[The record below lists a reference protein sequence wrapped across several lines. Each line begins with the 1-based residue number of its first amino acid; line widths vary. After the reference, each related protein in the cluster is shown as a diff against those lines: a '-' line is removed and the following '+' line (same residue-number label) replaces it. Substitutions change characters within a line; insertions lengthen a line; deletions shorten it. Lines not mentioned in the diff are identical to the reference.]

1 MNLQNSVNL
10 KRLFLTFVGVISLI
24 LSLASCS
31 NSSEPTPSIEIIVP
45 TAITAPETPSTAAA
59 VSSNESTVAA
69 TAVPPPTNLLYQ
81 FPPMPKAL
89 ENPLTPQKVE
99 LGRQLF
105 FDPVLSVNNEMSC
118 ATCHQP
124 EMGFSDGRPVSEARA
139 DIPGR
144 NVSTLWN
151 SGYNQ
156 YLLWDGRE
164 TSLESQAQL
173 PLTLDSEM
181 ANDPAELVAR
191 LQAIPAYVDLFETAF
206 GSGQPLTF
214 EQITA
219 ALSAFQRTLVS
230 ENSAYDRYAAG
241 DATALTEQQKRGL
254 ALFFSDTTHCSQCHA
269 PPTFASETFRVIG
282 VDSDDPGRAGVRPE
296 GVYGAFNVPTL
307 RNITQT
313 APYMHDGS
321 FATLPQV
328 VEFYAA
334 GGGRVHDFEYVDPLI
349 KGFTLSTQEKADL
362 VAFLDALTDVSGLPE
377 VPETAVSGLPV
388 QYK

>member
-1 MNLQNSVNL
+1 MKKHKSAT
-10 KRLFLTFVGVISLI
+10 LFLKNFLSVIGI
-24 LSLASCS
+24 VFFIIGCS
-31 NSSEPTPSIEIIVP
+31 NTPDPKTTTATIVP
-45 TAITAPETPSTAAA
+45 TAVSITETVPAATDTAF
-59 VSSNESTVAA
+59 NESA
-69 TAVPPPTNLLYQ
+69 TAVPPPTNLPYQ
-81 FPPMPKAL
+81 FPPMPKAP
-89 ENPLTPQKVE
+89 ENPLTPAKIE

-105 FDPVLSVNNEMSC
+105 FDPVLSVNNDISC

-124 EMGFSDGRPVSEARA
+124 ELGFSNGRPVSEARA
-139 DIPGR
+139 GIPAR

-164 TSLESQAQL
+164 TAFESQAQL
-173 PLTLDSEM
+173 PLTLPNEM
-181 ANDPAELVAR
+181 ANDPDELVLR

-206 GSGQPLTF
+206 NTGEPLTF

-230 ENSAYDRYAAG
+230 ANSPYDRYAAG
-241 DATALTEQQKRGL
+241 DTTALTDQQKRGL
-254 ALFFSDTTHCSQCHA
+254 ALFFSETTNCSQCHT
-269 PPTFASETFRVIG
+269 PPAFASETFRVIG

-296 GVYGAFNVPTL
+296 DVYGAINVPTL
-307 RNITQT
+307 RNITQS

-349 KGFTLSTQEKADL
+349 KGFELSDQEKADL
-362 VAFLDALTDVSGLPE
+362 VAFLGALTDVSGLPE

-388 QYK
+388 Q